1 MEGNVTARFGQRSG
15 DRNCDGFVMDSFLFY
30 LFAALI
36 VVTIILMIFQTNP
49 VASAI
54 YLVASFFGLSVLY
67 VMLSAPFVAVLQVL
81 VYAGAIMVLFTFVI
95 MLLNLKKKDLIYD
108 RVSWRKIS
116 VVFIGIFFVGLLAFY
131 FLKIPVHPFTEL
143 GPGFGE
149 VRGVG
154 RLLFT
159 KYLIPF
165 ELTSILLLVAIIG
178 AVMLGKRE
186 EK

>member
-1 MEGNVTARFGQRSG
+1 MEPL
-15 DRNCDGFVMDSFLFY
+15 LFY
-30 LFAALI
+30 IFAATI
-36 VVTIILMIFQTNP
+36 VITIIMMIFQTNP

-54 YLVASFFGLSVLY
+54 YLVISFFGLAVLF
-67 VMLSAPFVAVLQVL
+67 VLLSATFVAVLQVL

-95 MLLNLKKKDLIYD
+95 MLLNLHKKDLVYD
-108 RVSWRKIS
+108 KISWRKIA
-116 VVFIGIFFVGLLAFY
+116 VVFVGVFFLGFLAFY
-131 FLKIPVHPFTEL
+131 FIKIPVYPFAPLEE
-143 GPGFGE
+143 GFGSVE
-149 VRGVG
+149 GVG
-154 RLLFT
+154 KLLFT